1 MKNIIQ
7 KILIICVMIFVLLD
21 FFVIRNGL
29 NIGQITK
36 FVGSI
41 KYALVIIS
49 IILSLVYAK
58 LENDKIFK
66 NIFMSYIFL
75 GILYGI
81 FKLRGVI

>member
-1 MKNIIQ
+1 
-7 KILIICVMIFVLLD
+7 MIFVLLD

-36 FVGSI
+36 HVGSI